1 MSDHASADFSP
12 LVSRSAA
19 SEHFRDA
26 LRLFVGRGRRYSV
39 KQLAN
44 GSGVHPRMIES
55 YMAPVDSQEWRRPH
69 LEELLSLASFLG
81 PVFTSE
87 WLRLAHQGA
96 FELPEEDP
104 EPGEIVT
111 ENAEDNAEVT
121 RRGIDGE
128 FCEDDRTVLPIVGAR
143 MMARG
148 AKLVALRGGR
158 AA

>member
-1 MSDHASADFSP
+1 MSDQTSADFSP

-69 LEELLSLASFLG
+69 LEDVLSLASFLG
-81 PVFTSE
+81 PAFSSE
-87 WLRLAHQGA
+87 WLRLANQGA
-96 FELPEEDP
+96 FELPDEDP
-104 EPGEIVT
+104 EPGELV
-111 ENAEDNAEVT
+111 AEDAQDHAEVT
-121 RRGIDGE
+121 RRAIDGT
-128 FCEDDRTVLPIVGAR
+128 FCEEDRAVLPVVGTR

-148 AKLVALRGGR
+148 AKLIALRGGK